1 MSRET
6 SGVDN
11 VLQFTMISSNGTRF
25 VVNAHQHPDLFFA
38 LRGGGGGTY
47 GVVTSVTYRTH
58 ANLPLITAVFSAS
71 TNSASP
77 SSSLQILFTELVRE
91 QPRLSDDGW
100 AGFVSLAPDA
110 TSGTLSLSAIYVLVN
125 ATQSTA
131 NASIQPFFIAAQNI
145 AANSSGALAVESA
158 MTVPVDSFF
167 DWLATFFS
175 SGLGNAGTNGA
186 LGSWLL
192 PRDVVQSK
200 PELIADT
207 LVPFPGL
214 VML

>member
-1 MSRET
+1 M
-6 SGVDN
+6 
-11 VLQFTMISSNGTRF
+11 
-25 VVNAHQHPDLFFA
+25 
-38 LRGGGGGTY
+38 
-47 GVVTSVTYRTH
+47 
-58 ANLPLITAVFSAS
+58 
-71 TNSASP
+71 
-77 SSSLQILFTELVRE
+77 
-91 QPRLSDDGW
+91 SDDGW